1 MTHLPCLLKPFL
13 FCSPL
18 EFLST
23 CQIEYCLIHESFN
36 KANWIFT
43 VCSVEFCFCN
53 RTESKQREMYKKE
66 AILFFVFKIFNLKYT
81 LCIFI
86 LFVLLSL
93 GSSWK
98 SFNIF
103 YTPYVSYKC
112 ITLIHK
118 CNFNILINLGN
129 TLSNRLIIKNIL
141 ELSVVCACRQSMLQI
156 RYLHHYQEEMRLLNP
171 YVHFH
176 TALHFSKSL

>member
-1 MTHLPCLLKPFL
+1 MNHSIKPIGSLQFAQL
-13 FCSPL
+13 NSVFVT
-18 EFLST
+18 E
-23 CQIEYCLIHESFN
+23 Q
-36 KANWIFT
+36 KASREKCI
-43 VCSVEFCFCN
+43 
-53 RTESKQREMYKKE
+53 RKKQFY
-66 AILFFVFKIFNLKYT
+66 FFVFKIFNLKYT

-86 LFVLLSL
+86 LFVLLSQ

-103 YTPYVSYKC
+103 YTPYVSYKY

-118 CNFNILINLGN
+118 CNFNVLINLGN
-129 TLSNRLIIKNIL
+129 TLSNRLIIKDIL

-156 RYLHHYQEEMRLLNP
+156 HYLHHYQEEMRLLNP

-176 TALHFSKSL
+176 TALHFSKSLWLKYMNIY